1 MENFTPVSGFVGGLL
16 TGLAVGGG
24 LDGRLISGLA
34 LFGVGWG
41 MVGFCP
47 GPAFAALAT
56 GLTPGLAFVAA
67 MIAGMAFHGLIV
79 EDRTRGVPPA
89 PERPAGSLSATRRS
103 SGAGRRKRSSSGRRQ
118 CLPESVASSPSPRTS
133 C

>member
-16 TGLAVGGG
+16 TGLSVGGG

-56 GLTPGLAFVAA
+56 GLTPRLVFVAA
-67 MIAGMAFHGLIV
+67 MIAGMAFHGLAHRGGPYPR
-79 EDRTRGVPPA
+79 RT
-89 PERPAGSLSATRRS
+89 AGT
-103 SGAGRRKRSSSGRRQ
+103 GEAGR
-118 CLPESVASSPSPRTS
+118 
-133 C
+133 